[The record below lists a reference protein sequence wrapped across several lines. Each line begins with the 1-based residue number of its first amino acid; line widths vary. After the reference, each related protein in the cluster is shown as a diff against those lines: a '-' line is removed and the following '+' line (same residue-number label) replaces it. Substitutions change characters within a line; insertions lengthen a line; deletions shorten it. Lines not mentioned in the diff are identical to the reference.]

1 MRTAATAS
9 TSTFAQ
15 RHSLQFIDEATIQV
29 AAGSGGDGIVAWRR
43 EKFIPKGGPAGGDG
57 GHGGSVYLQ
66 ANPEISTLAEFRYHR
81 SFEAESGKNGGSSNK
96 SGRSGADLTVGVPVG
111 TLVHRSYERK
121 AEVLIADLLAPG
133 ERVLVAKGGRG
144 GLGNQHFATSIR
156 QAPRFAEKGEPGER
170 CTLRLELKLLA
181 DCGIV
186 GVPNAGKS
194 TLLSVVSAA
203 RPKIADYAFTTT
215 EPQLGVVR
223 VSDEESFL
231 LVDVPGLIEGA
242 HAGMGLGDR
251 FLRHVERTRVL
262 LHLLD
267 GAKSFDE
274 IIRDKA
280 MIEAELRAWNPSLL
294 DKPMLLCVSK
304 LDLPGAREILRR
316 LRATFEAVHGIS
328 AVTHEGVSELVY
340 AVARAIAATPSP
352 PPLQPEARID
362 LVARD
367 AFFIERAR
375 NGTFVVSGERVE
387 RLAAMTNFDSAEA
400 LARFERALER
410 IGVERRL
417 REMGATQGDTV
428 RIGAYEFTYS

>member
-1 MRTAATAS
+1 M
-9 TSTFAQ
+9 
-15 RHSLQFIDEATIQV
+15 QFIDEATVSV
-29 AAGSGGDGIVAWRR
+29 AAGNGGDGIVAWRR
-43 EKFIPKGGPAGGDG
+43 EKYIPKGGPAGGDG
-57 GHGGSVYLQ
+57 GAGGSVYLE
-66 ANPEISTLAEFRYHR
+66 ATSALSTLVEFRYRR

-96 SGRSGADLTVGVPVG
+96 SGRSGEDLTIHVPAG
-111 TLVHRSYERK
+111 TLAYRSYEGRPE
-121 AEVLIADLLAPG
+121 ALIADLAQPG

-144 GLGNQHFATSIR
+144 GLGNQHFATSVR
-156 QAPRFAEKGEPGER
+156 QAPRFAEHGEPGER

-203 RPKIADYAFTTT
+203 RPKVADYPFTTL

-223 VSDEESFL
+223 ISEEESFV

-242 HAGMGLGDR
+242 HEGAGLGDR

-267 GAKSFDE
+267 GAKPFDE
-274 IIRDKA
+274 IVRDKT
-280 MIEAELRAWNPSLL
+280 MIENELRAWNEALIE
-294 DKPMLLCVSK
+294 KPMLLCVSK
-304 LDLPGAREILRR
+304 IDLPDARENVTLARER
-316 LRATFEAVHGIS
+316 YGEVYGIS
-328 AVTHEGVSELVY
+328 AVTGEGMRELLY
-340 AVARAIAATPSP
+340 AITHAIAAAPQPSRA
-352 PPLQPEARID
+352 QPEARID
-362 LVARD
+362 LVPREDFSIARTSD
-367 AFFIERAR
+367 RSFLI
-375 NGTFVVSGERVE
+375 SGERVE
-387 RLAAMTNFDSAEA
+387 RLAAMTDFDSDEA

-417 REMGATQGDTV
+417 REMGAAEGDTV